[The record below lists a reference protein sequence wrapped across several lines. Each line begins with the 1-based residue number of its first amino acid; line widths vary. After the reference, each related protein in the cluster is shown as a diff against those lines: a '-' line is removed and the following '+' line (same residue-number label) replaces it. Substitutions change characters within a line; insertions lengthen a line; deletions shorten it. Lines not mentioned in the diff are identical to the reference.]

1 MRDKDTKLSTFNQLF
16 KPIFQ
21 KSFQEILK
29 RLGVDKYVKKLFVH
43 KLVTLMAFA
52 QLEQLSSL
60 REISN
65 SLNTEGLRK
74 SIMLDDISFSQISR
88 RLADLPT
95 EALQLL
101 FKGLSLEIAK
111 EIGVNALNKE
121 LGRICLIDSSTIS
134 LCLSQYN
141 WAIFRST
148 KSGIKVHLRLRFF
161 ESGVLPE
168 HVVIT
173 PAKPADKTQMEL
185 WLSVKKVH

>member
-1 MRDKDTKLSTFNQLF
+1 
-16 KPIFQ
+16 
-21 KSFQEILK
+21 
-29 RLGVDKYVKKLFVH
+29 
-43 KLVTLMAFA
+43 
-52 QLEQLSSL
+52 
-60 REISN
+60 
-65 SLNTEGLRK
+65 
-74 SIMLDDISFSQISR
+74 MLDDISFSQISR

-121 LGRICLIDSSTIS
+121 LDRICLIDSSTIS

-173 PAKPADKTQMEL
+173 PAKPADKTQMDALVVCEEGAL
-185 WLSVKKVH
+185 NVFDRAYVDYEKFDRYCENGTRFVTRLKKNAFHLLFT